1 MTDQNPTAPAA
12 GAEQQFPCPLHSGME
27 TGQKNTIKELGQLR
41 DTLYHGLNE
50 MGEKI
55 EKVYDAAMKRIPRW
69 TAVVMQLQ
77 GYAIGALA
85 TGLIA
90 ALIALAS
97 K

>member
-1 MTDQNPTAPAA
+1 MSVKLPQSAAPTTTCS
-12 GAEQQFPCPLHSGME
+12 EHSAIE
-27 TGQKNTIKELGQLR
+27 ANQKNTVKELGQLR

-55 EKVYDAAMKRIPRW
+55 EKIYDAAMKRVPRW

-90 ALIALAS
+90 ALIALAN